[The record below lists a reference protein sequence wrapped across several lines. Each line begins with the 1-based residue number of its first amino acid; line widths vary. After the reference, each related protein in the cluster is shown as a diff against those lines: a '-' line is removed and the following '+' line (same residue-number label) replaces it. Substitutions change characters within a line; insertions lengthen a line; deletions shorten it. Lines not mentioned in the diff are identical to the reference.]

1 MLHRLLW
8 IALPAFASVVLLA
21 TTNHVSTD
29 VTPMPFLWVV
39 PLSLYLVTFIIAF
52 DHPRWYWPVGVSIF
66 TLLAVYVLGMAFSA
80 GLHPLEVK
88 KYGFPGKVFQQ
99 TAQAFHR
106 TEEKPAEE
114 DDEPPRTDRVAISFQ
129 AYATMCFVALFG
141 ICLLC
146 HGELVRIRPPTGHL
160 TSFYLSIAAG
170 GALGGA
176 AVSLLAPY
184 LFVTYF
190 EWTLAVWFGY
200 LLAVIVML
208 QHIWH
213 YSTYWTRKVIQKT
226 FAVDHSSSSRPV
238 RRSGEHRR
246 RGFVFLH
253 AEIA

>member
-1 MLHRLLW
+1 LRA
-8 IALPAFASVVLLA
+8 IQRTALFVGIGIVLLL
-21 TTNHVSTD
+21 TIFPEELGSRLSIYSETL
-29 VTPMPFLWVV
+29 MPNSARSELLQRTHTY
-39 PLSLYLVTFIIAF
+39 PLQQLGYAF

-88 KYGFPGKVFQQ
+88 KYGLPGKVFQQ
-99 TAQAFHR
+99 IAQAFHR
-106 TEEKPAEE
+106 TEEKPAEP
-114 DDEPPRTDRVAISFQ
+114 DDEPPRNDRVAISFQ

-190 EWTLAVWFGY
+190 EWTLAVWLGY
-200 LLAVIVML
+200 LIPELVLPLVIAVA
-208 QHIWH
+208 H
-213 YSTYWTRKVIQKT
+213 YAS
-226 FAVDHSSSSRPV
+226 H
-238 RRSGEHRR
+238 
-246 RGFVFLH
+246 
-253 AEIA
+253 